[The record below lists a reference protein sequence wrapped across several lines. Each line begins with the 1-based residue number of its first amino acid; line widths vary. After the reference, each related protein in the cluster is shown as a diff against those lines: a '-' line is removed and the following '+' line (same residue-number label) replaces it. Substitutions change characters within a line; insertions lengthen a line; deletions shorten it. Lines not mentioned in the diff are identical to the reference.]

1 MKIISTTFLSFIFLS
16 LAFNFTIIEGG
27 LYFSN
32 VLAFLFGLI
41 IFLNF
46 QLKQIFIEK
55 SNIFL
60 LFIISIFIAL
70 SMDSL
75 NGLKWLYIF
84 YMFYIFSV
92 FFKNYKFDIN
102 NILITYSLGLTAGT
116 ILSFQF
122 VDISYIGY
130 SLLSNDFRGSID
142 SLGGYNTFGVLAA
155 YAILILIHLQNL
167 QKNILLKIMFLLSI
181 IILFTAEIST
191 LSRGGML
198 SLFFG
203 ILVYGYLR
211 KILVKN
217 LILAVTTTTIFIL
230 IMMNYF
236 DLDFSSIYSRYSF
249 LNDATGSGRTRL
261 WSYALSQMNNPFVI
275 IFGHGA
281 GSIGLYTSVT
291 EGLSYSLFESS
302 HSTYIDVFYEFGLI
316 GICLFINFLFRIK
329 NQLDKIDSYDNQII
343 LKTLFYVMII
353 NMFFDSYFFS
363 LQTSAIYSMF
373 YALFNGARNA

>member
-32 VLAFLFGLI
+32 VLAFLFGII
-41 IFLNF
+41 IFFNF
-46 QLKQIFIEK
+46 QLKQIVIEK
-55 SNIFL
+55 SNILL
-60 LFIISIFIAL
+60 LFIISIFITVT
-70 SMDSL
+70 MDSL

-84 YMFYIFSV
+84 YMFYFFSV

-116 ILSFQF
+116 VLSFQF

-130 SLLSNDFRGSID
+130 NILSNDSRGSID
-142 SLGGYNTFGVLAA
+142 SLGGFNTFGVLAA
-155 YAILILIHLQNL
+155 YAILILIHIQNVH
-167 QKNILLKIMFLLSI
+167 KNILLKIVFLLSI

-261 WSYALSQMNNPFVI
+261 WSYAFSQMNNPFVI

-291 EGLSYSLFESS
+291 EGLSYNLFESS